1 MPTSLDSEEVRQRNL
16 RFFTTPALWTLWP
29 LLPLVRYRPDGQQDL
44 GLLYDALSHRHLP
57 GHSATVFLGN
67 VLLLP
72 ATEAE
77 FLASPREVY
86 DTPEEVYLAGWRV
99 D

>member
-1 MPTSLDSEEVRQRNL
+1 VLH
-16 RFFTTPALWTLWP
+16 
-29 LLPLVRYRPDGQQDL
+29 
-44 GLLYDALSHRHLP
+44 DAR
-57 GHSATVFLGN
+57 GVGNRTGYSATVFLQN

-77 FLASPREVY
+77 LLAGPREVY
-86 DTPEEVYLAGWRV
+86 DTLAELLDAGWRV